1 MEIFCN
7 FVLCKQ
13 NRIVMLTLKQLRDDK
28 QLAIARLAKKGVDAA
43 PIIDKIIELDDKRK
57 AIQSDLDNCL
67 AEQNKAAKQ
76 IGALMAQGK
85 KEEAEEDEKGLH
97 FVATFDDTE
106 EAQRVRGLYKDGRLK
121 KFSFA
126 YDTLEAGPVT
136 LDAGVKA
143 NELREL
149 DLFEISCVCVPA
161 NDDAGVVDVKSGR
174 RNSAKDENAI
184 REAITLLQGLL
195 EGFEDIEEDPKD
207 SDAKSEEQDPAND
220 EEQNNLEA
228 LLKEVDNLINS

>member
-1 MEIFCN
+1 MKFKEFGVKYSDEGNGSIEGYASTWIRRPDAYGDVVKEGAFT
-7 FVLCKQ
+7 
-13 NRIVMLTLKQLRDDK
+13 RTLKERWNGG
-28 QLAIARLAKKGVDAA
+28 KGIPLLWAHQMDNLKAFIGKADAT
-43 PIIDKIIELDDKRK
+43 
-57 AIQSDLDNCL
+57 
-67 AEQNKAAKQ
+67 
-76 IGALMAQGK
+76 
-85 KEEAEEDEKGLH
+85 EDEKGLFFH
-97 FVATFDDTE
+97 ADFDGTE

-126 YDTLEAGPVT
+126 YDTLDAGPIT
-136 LDAGVKA
+136 LEDGVKA

-149 DLFEISCVCVPA
+149 DIFEISCVCVPA

-207 SDAKSEEQDPAND
+207 SDAKSEEQDTAND
-220 EEQNNLEA
+220 EEQKKLEA
-228 LLKEVDNLINS
+228 LLNEADNIINKEEVSK

>member
-1 MEIFCN
+1 MKFKEFAVKYSDEGNGSISGYAATWIRRPDAYGDVVKAGAFA
-7 FVLCKQ
+7 
-13 NRIVMLTLKQLRDDK
+13 RTLKERWNGGVGIPLLWAHQMDNLKAFIGMANAKEDDK
-28 QLAIARLAKKGVDAA
+28 GLFF
-43 PIIDKIIELDDKRK
+43 K
-57 AIQSDLDNCL
+57 AD
-67 AEQNKAAKQ
+67 
-76 IGALMAQGK
+76 
-85 KEEAEEDEKGLH
+85 
-97 FVATFDDTE
+97 FDDTE

-174 RNSAKDENAI
+174 RNSGKDEGTIRDAI
-184 REAITLLQGLL
+184 SALESGISALRSLL
-195 EGFEDIEEDPKD
+195 DTEEDPKD
-207 SDAKSEEQDPAND
+207 SDAKSEEPGTAND
-220 EEQNNLEA
+220 EEQKKLEA
-228 LLKEVDNLINS
+228 LLKEANDLIST